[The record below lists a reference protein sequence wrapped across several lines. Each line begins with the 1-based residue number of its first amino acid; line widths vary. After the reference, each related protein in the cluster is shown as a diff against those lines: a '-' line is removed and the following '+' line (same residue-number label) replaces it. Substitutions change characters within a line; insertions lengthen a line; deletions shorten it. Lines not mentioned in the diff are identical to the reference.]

1 MNLEKSSSMD
11 KTDREILMQLQV
23 NAKQN
28 TKEIATKVGLTVTPT
43 YERIKKLEQ
52 KGYVKNYVAL
62 LDRNLIGKQIISYC
76 QITLYK
82 HQRELID
89 IFKDSILNL
98 SEVMECH
105 HVSGNFDFLLK
116 ISVNDMN
123 QFQEFIN
130 KKLSVVEGISTI
142 QSSFVMNSFK
152 DTTVFDL

>member
-1 MNLEKSSSMD
+1 MD
-11 KTDREILMQLQV
+11 KIDREILMHLQE

-28 TKEIATKVGLTVTPT
+28 TKEIATKIGLTVTPT

-52 KGYVKNYVAL
+52 SGFVKKYVAL
-62 LDRNLIGKQIISYC
+62 LDRNLIGKQIIAYC
-76 QITLYK
+76 QITLFK
-82 HQRELID
+82 HQKELID
-89 IFKDSILNL
+89 SFKENILSL

-116 ISVNDMN
+116 VAVNDMN
-123 QFQEFIN
+123 QFQGLIN
-130 KKLSVVEGISTI
+130 EKLSVFEGISTI